1 LEDLDEQDLMN
12 LFGKIWIQNVED
24 IDFNMI
30 FVIENSNKFQK
41 NQVLEGK
48 IS

>member
-1 LEDLDEQDLMN
+1 VRNIDL
-12 LFGKIWIQNVED
+12 KAISAT
-24 IDFNMI
+24 
-30 FVIENSNKFQK
+30 ENSNKFQK

>member
-1 LEDLDEQDLMN
+1 
-12 LFGKIWIQNVED
+12 VRD
-24 IDFNMI
+24 IDFS
-30 FVIENSNKFQK
+30 VLSTAENSNKFPK

>member
-1 LEDLDEQDLMN
+1 
-12 LFGKIWIQNVED
+12 VRD
-24 IDFNMI
+24 IDFLK
-30 FVIENSNKFQK
+30 VISTSENSNKFPK

>member
-1 LEDLDEQDLMN
+1 V
-12 LFGKIWIQNVED
+12 GD
-24 IDFNMI
+24 IDLKVI
-30 FVIENSNKFQK
+30 FTAETSNKFQK

>member
-1 LEDLDEQDLMN
+1 
-12 LFGKIWIQNVED
+12 VED
-24 IDFNMI
+24 IDFK
-30 FVIENSNKFQK
+30 VISAAENSNKFQK

>member
-1 LEDLDEQDLMN
+1 V
-12 LFGKIWIQNVED
+12 GD
-24 IDFNMI
+24 IDFQ
-30 FVIENSNKFQK
+30 VISAAAAENSNKFPK

>member
-1 LEDLDEQDLMN
+1 V
-12 LFGKIWIQNVED
+12 GD
-24 IDFNMI
+24 IDLK
-30 FVIENSNKFQK
+30 VISAAENSNKFSK

>member
-1 LEDLDEQDLMN
+1 V
-12 LFGKIWIQNVED
+12 KD
-24 IDFNMI
+24 IDFKMI
-30 FVIENSNKFQK
+30 FAIENSNKFPK

>member
-1 LEDLDEQDLMN
+1 VGDN
-12 LFGKIWIQNVED
+12 
-24 IDFNMI
+24 DFE
-30 FVIENSNKFQK
+30 VISAAENSNKFPK